1 MRLMGTTGVMLIL
14 MIVVGCDDSVTQS
27 IEDDNREIGAEFQPE
42 MLDSV
47 PVVESDAP
55 RQEEEEEVNARA
67 DQPDAMPDGSSDE
80 NDASP
85 TWNEKP
91 EQPGTNE
98 LSGDA
103 PRLNDL
109 PFSDELPDF
118 PEYRIPTRQ
127 DCDWVIEGGR
137 AESTHGLETIV
148 DERLVGLAYR
158 ASVAAS
164 HPLPVTFCVVDNAGE
179 AVFGGGYSR
188 SSNRSVFI
196 ETEDGFEN
204 LQAEFL
210 GLTDTAEVQVSWDTK
225 WGRVDYLGLFNI
237 GLRGPNDSFV
247 IRANSGIGRLIIDGC
262 WWLAHTEFAQRG
274 GRHASGMH
282 IDNWDLLVW
291 RRHKW
296 RGETP
301 ESPGIN
307 LREHSGYLKSSNGE
321 TWIVQNDLRGGNRT
335 GFQIRPQPSNNDRPV
350 AVSYTHLTLPTIYS
364 V

>member
-1 MRLMGTTGVMLIL
+1 M
-14 MIVVGCDDSVTQS
+14 
-27 IEDDNREIGAEFQPE
+27 
-42 MLDSV
+42 
-47 PVVESDAP
+47 
-55 RQEEEEEVNARA
+55 
-67 DQPDAMPDGSSDE
+67 
-80 NDASP
+80 
-85 TWNEKP
+85 
-91 EQPGTNE
+91 
-98 LSGDA
+98 
-103 PRLNDL
+103 
-109 PFSDELPDF
+109 
-118 PEYRIPTRQ
+118 
-127 DCDWVIEGGR
+127 
-137 AESTHGLETIV
+137 
-148 DERLVGLAYR
+148 
-158 ASVAAS
+158 
-164 HPLPVTFCVVDNAGE
+164 DNAGE

-335 GFQIRPQPSNNDRPV
+335 GFQIRPQASNNDRPV
-350 AVSYTHLTLPTIYS
+350 GPVVIAYNRAEGYGWNNGSTPETFDGGSAISVWSNPDAPTFIFRNTITDAKYGCLMVGAQDHERNWYNDQGYPIADVHVAENVFDNPRADRGAVSVSGVEALHLYLNDVDGRITLDNAWASSRHGIKNGDVRLYDEALVDIEIHTFDES
-364 V
+364 LGRNRTMTRTEKESFLW